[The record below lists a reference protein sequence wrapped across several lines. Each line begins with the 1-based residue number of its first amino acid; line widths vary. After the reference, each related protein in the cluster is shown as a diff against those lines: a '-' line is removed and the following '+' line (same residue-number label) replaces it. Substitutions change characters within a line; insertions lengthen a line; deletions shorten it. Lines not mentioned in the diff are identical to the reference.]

1 MQKLKELHHSG
12 SLHPFGVYSNLID
25 QPSTKLWDGNGT
37 VFSPRRTKRKTWL
50 FIGAA
55 NADLFIG
62 FAIVDAGL
70 LSKAFAYVYD
80 LKNNKLLED
89 GIDVPLGFPNS
100 FDPNLFS
107 EWKLKNFCI
116 KTENGIMKA
125 SYSGRKFS
133 LNLEIAL
140 NENGLSFICPSKKER
155 PFHYTYKNML
165 LKAKASWTEGN
176 VLVKNDELFGAIDFS
191 KGYPP
196 RHTFWNWTSFMGKT
210 EDGREIGMNLVD
222 GFNGNIE
229 NVMWIDGEN
238 RILGKMLYDYQPPI
252 ATSKWEVNAADASIQ
267 LTMLPKGAR
276 KENINVLLMKSR
288 FTQVYGPIEGF
299 IRENDKL
306 VKVSGFGVMEEHE
319 ALW

>member
-70 LSKAFAYVYD
+70 LSKAFAYIYD

-107 EWKLKNFCI
+107 EWKLKSFCI
-116 KTENGIMKA
+116 KTENGIMQA
-125 SYSGRKFS
+125 SYSGKKFS
-133 LNLEIAL
+133 LNLEIEL
-140 NENGLSFICPSKKER
+140 NENGLSFICPSKNER
-155 PFHYTYKNML
+155 PFHYTYKPI
-165 LKAKASWTEGN
+165 SW
-176 VLVKNDELFGAIDFS
+176 
-191 KGYPP
+191 
-196 RHTFWNWTSFMGKT
+196 
-210 EDGREIGMNLVD
+210 
-222 GFNGNIE
+222 
-229 NVMWIDGEN
+229 
-238 RILGKMLYDYQPPI
+238 
-252 ATSKWEVNAADASIQ
+252 
-267 LTMLPKGAR
+267 
-276 KENINVLLMKSR
+276 
-288 FTQVYGPIEGF
+288 
-299 IRENDKL
+299 
-306 VKVSGFGVMEEHE
+306 
-319 ALW
+319 